1 MDINILKIED
11 FKNINIDKL
20 ENYISK
26 EKREKVNKFY
36 KIEDKVRGLYGE
48 LLVRKMIIEKLNIKN
63 KDIVFKISKYG
74 KPYLQGFE
82 NLFFNISHSGKYV
95 VCSLDCNLIGIDIEE
110 IQPIDAEGIAKN
122 SFNFKE
128 QNYIL
133 KEDKLEEK
141 VKRFY
146 EIWTLKESFIKCVGT
161 GLYMPLDSFSIYPNE
176 KNNLI
181 LEYSE
186 NKNKYSLK
194 RVEIDKEYKMS
205 VCSENPN
212 LDLKINYISLEKIND
227 FFINKVI

>member
-11 FKNINIDKL
+11 FKNSNIDKL

-48 LLVRKMIIEKLNIKN
+48 LLIRKMIIEKLNIKN
-63 KDIVFKISKYG
+63 KDIVLKTSKYG

-122 SFNFKE
+122 SFTFKE

-141 VKRFY
+141 IKRFY
-146 EIWTLKESFIKCVGT
+146 EIWTLKESFIKCVGK
-161 GLYMPLDSFSIYPNE
+161 GLYMPLDSFSIYPDE

-186 NKNKYSLK
+186 DKNKYSLK
-194 RVEIDKEYKMS
+194 RIEVDKEYKMS

-212 LDLKINYISLEKIND
+212 LDLKINNISLETIND
-227 FFINKVI
+227 FFIKNC

>member
-11 FKNINIDKL
+11 FKNSNIDKL

-48 LLVRKMIIEKLNIKN
+48 LLIRKMIIEKLNIKN
-63 KDIVFKISKYG
+63 KDIVLKTSKYG

-122 SFNFKE
+122 SFTFKE

-141 VKRFY
+141 IKRFY
-146 EIWTLKESFIKCVGT
+146 EIWTLKESFIKCVGK
-161 GLYMPLDSFSIYPNE
+161 GLYMPLDSFSIYPDE

-186 NKNKYSLK
+186 DKNKYSLK
-194 RVEIDKEYKMS
+194 RIEVDKEYKMS

-212 LDLKINYISLEKIND
+212 LDLKINNISLEKINN
-227 FFINKVI
+227 FFINKII